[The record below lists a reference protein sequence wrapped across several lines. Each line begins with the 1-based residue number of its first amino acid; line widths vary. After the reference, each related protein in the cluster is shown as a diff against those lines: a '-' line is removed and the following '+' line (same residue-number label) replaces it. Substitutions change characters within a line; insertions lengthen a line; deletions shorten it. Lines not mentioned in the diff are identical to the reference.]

1 MILIVSD
8 LTTRHPIKMKV
19 TNQVTEPNRSRL
31 FFQEK
36 ISLVFLVV
44 ATVWMINC
52 NHSPFLSSRS
62 GSEGVVPS
70 KPRRIISLSPSVTE
84 ILEGIGAFEQV
95 VAVSDY
101 CSYPAGVEEL
111 PRLGGWQNASIEKIA
126 SLRPDLIIM
135 SEIQAPFIDD
145 QLQALRF
152 KVLVV
157 DSKSLSDIF
166 STIELIGQAVGREP
180 EAEKLLIQVQS
191 QLDSIALR
199 TEGLSKP
206 RVLCVVDR
214 VPGTLRGLYVAT
226 KGSYL
231 TQLIE
236 VAGGLS
242 IVPSATS
249 VYAKI
254 SKEAIVTFNPEVII
268 DMVQGTEGSFKEDV
282 SSIWNVF
289 NHLHAVREGRLY
301 AIREMFVIHP
311 SQFVVKTAEL
321 FAKPIHPEEFTLDA
335 N

>member
-1 MILIVSD
+1 
-8 LTTRHPIKMKV
+8 MKV
-19 TNQVTEPNRSRL
+19 TNQVTKLNRSRM
-31 FFQEK
+31 FFQKK
-36 ISLVFLVV
+36 IGLGFLVV
-44 ATVWMINC
+44 TTVWMINC
-52 NHSPFLSSRS
+52 NHFPFLPSKSRS
-62 GSEGVVPS
+62 EAVVLSNPS
-70 KPRRIISLSPSVTE
+70 RIISLSPSVTE
-84 ILEGIGAFEQV
+84 ILEGIGVFDRV

-111 PRLGGWQNASIEKIA
+111 PRVGGWQNASIEKLA

-135 SEIQAPFIDD
+135 SEIHAPFIDG
-145 QLQALRF
+145 QLQALGF

-157 DSKSLSDIF
+157 NSKSLSDIF
-166 STIELIGQAVGREP
+166 STIELIGQSVGRGP
-180 EAEKLLIQVQS
+180 EAEKLRITIKS
-191 QLDSIALR
+191 QLDSLALR
-199 TEGLSKP
+199 MDGLSKP

-231 TQLIE
+231 TELIE
-236 VAGGLS
+236 VAGGIP

-268 DMVQGTEGSFKEDV
+268 DMVQGAEGSFKEDV
-282 SSIWNVF
+282 TSVWNVF
-289 NHLHAVREGRLY
+289 NHIHAVREGRLF

-311 SQFVVKTAEL
+311 SQFVVKTAKL
-321 FAKPIHPEEFTLDA
+321 FAKLIHPEEFTLDA